1 LVQERVVVGR
11 FRKGAP
17 IFLEFAMR
25 RQTKVHTF
33 PVRESSRKDK
43 NSRAT
48 KSRKELINTLLSRIE
63 KQLDSETTK
72 VTLADFIRLIQLQ
85 RELEQEEQPA
95 EVIVT
100 WRDRLE
106 KQNAG
111 K

>member
-1 LVQERVVVGR
+1 
-11 FRKGAP
+11 
-17 IFLEFAMR
+17 MR
-25 RQTKVHTF
+25 RETKVHTF
-33 PVRESSRKDK
+33 PIREVPRKDK
-43 NSRAT
+43 KSRAA
-48 KSRKELINTLLSRIE
+48 KSRKELINTLLSKLE
-63 KQLDSETTK
+63 KQLDSEKTK

-106 KQNAG
+106 RQNAG

>member
-1 LVQERVVVGR
+1 MWGASER
-11 FRKGAP
+11 GAP
-17 IFLEFAMR
+17 FLEFAMTR
-25 RQTKVHTF
+25 ETKVRTL
-33 PVRESSRKDK
+33 PARETPQKDK
-43 NSRAT
+43 NSRGT
-48 KSRKELINTLLSRIE
+48 KSRKELIDTLLTSIE
-63 KQLDSETTK
+63 KQLGSEKTK

-106 KQNAG
+106 RQNAG